1 MDRKKQQDAQKETAG
16 QIPLKLD
23 ELTRNISKVTASPN
37 DNVAEYLWNQ

>member
-37 DNVAEYLWNQ
+37 DKGLGEAS